1 MSSSKNNDQ
10 QSPWAW
16 IKKINSLVNESK
28 SQYMYQNP
36 SLPVEILPWLFLSD
50 EESAQNT
57 KLLKSLGVTHVL
69 SLNGTTAHRC
79 RWSTELYH
87 TAGIIHKRI
96 HAVDEEGY
104 EMIHDHWDECY
115 DFLEQVRLS
124 EYFKIVLHCV
134 SGINRSGVIA
144 CAAMMIF
151 EQVTVV
157 QAVERCL
164 EKRKTLLW
172 NKSFQ
177 RQLCSLAAQ
186 HDLLGSKPDEFDNSP
201 IVEEVLPPPPIIAAF
216 DRLL

>member
-1 MSSSKNNDQ
+1 MSRSENDEQ
-10 QSPWAW
+10 IPWAW
-16 IKKINSLVNESK
+16 IKKIDSLVAQSK
-28 SQYMYQNP
+28 SQYIYQHH
-36 SLPVEILPWLFLSD
+36 SFPVEILPWLFLSD
-50 EESAQNT
+50 EESAQNI
-57 KLLKSLGVTHVL
+57 KLIKSLGVTHVL
-69 SLNGTTAHRC
+69 SLNGTTAHQC

-104 EMIHDHWDECY
+104 EMIHNHWNECC
-115 DFLEQVRLS
+115 DFLEQVRAS
-124 EYFKIVLHCV
+124 ENAKIILHCV

-151 EQVTVV
+151 EQVTVIP
-157 QAVERCL
+157 AVEFCL

-201 IVEEVLPPPPIIAAF
+201 IVEEPLQPPPIKAAF